1 MGLSSAQVAQ
11 TVRKKIQG
19 EKATSISTIED
30 RVDLVVRLKEDEKK
44 LNTACSAQYK
54 PQCFSRNPPFFSGHH
69 HRAKGPSEIR
79 RIDQQR
85 SVVISANIKG
95 FDLIGPAQAIEESF
109 AQWEK
114 LGNSQAKARV
124 GKVLSIDDICHRF
137 AIFLVYV
144 IMASTFEH
152 IIHPLVILFTV
163 PLHYRCSH
171 RTVVFSVPLSI
182 VVFIGLIVLAGVVVN
197 NAIVL
202 VDTINRKREQ
212 GASVQEAT
220 LDSSVLRLRPILI
233 TTLTTALGLLP
244 LAFGFGEG
252 AEIQQPLALT
262 IIAGLYLLQHS
273 LYWSFR
279 LCIFCLQ
286 EREQKHELA
295 TSFFC

>member
-1 MGLSSAQVAQ
+1 MFPEIPLSSVA
-11 TVRKKIQG
+11 
-19 EKATSISTIED
+19 TITE
-30 RVDLVVRLKEDEKK
+30 
-44 LNTACSAQYK
+44 Q
-54 PQCFSRNPPFFSGHH
+54 
-69 HRAKGPSEIR
+69 KGPSEIR

-95 FDLIGPAQAIEESF
+95 FDLIGPAQAIEDSF
-109 AQWEK
+109 AQWDNWEISGQSQE
-114 LGNSQAKARV
+114 LGKSSQSMIFAIA
-124 GKVLSIDDICHRF
+124 L

-163 PLHYRCSH
+163 PLAIIG
-171 RTVVFSVPLSI
+171 VLFGLWLFSVPLSI

-202 VDTINRKREQ
+202 VDTINRKRDQ
-212 GASVQEAT
+212 GSSVKEAT
-220 LDSSVLRLRPILI
+220 IESSVLRLRPILI

-262 IIAGLYLLQHS
+262 IIAGLLSSTALTLLVVPSVYLL
-273 LYWSFR
+273 FTR
-279 LCIFCLQ
+279 
-286 EREQKHELA
+286 ER
-295 TSFFC
+295 TTP